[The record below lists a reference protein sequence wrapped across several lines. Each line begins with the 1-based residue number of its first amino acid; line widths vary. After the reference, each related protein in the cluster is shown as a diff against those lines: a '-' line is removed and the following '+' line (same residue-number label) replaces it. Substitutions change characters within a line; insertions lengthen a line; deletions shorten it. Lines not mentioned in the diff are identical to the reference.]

1 MQMDFEQWV
10 KDTPKPLVAGIFIA
24 VFIFFW
30 ISFVKPLHTICDTQ
44 TENLKENQK
53 GVLFSFRD
61 KKKGALPVVVQ
72 KARETCIAG
81 NSPGACY
88 EFFDI
93 MKKLSSAIKNTASE
107 CYAAVGKIDI
117 ERYFSRPV
125 CAPDTKE
132 DECDM
137 GSHRINVVGM
147 KFTDATLEEI
157 VADAIQMMAFKAWGE
172 APPEPGPLRL
182 GWFSEA
188 EIAVFCHLK
197 DVYVSMTSEEDMMSL
212 RKKTFRQ
219 FPGYRQKPI
228 LETPGLP
235 GQPPQTEP
243 EQPPPPE
250 LPEETIDQGAPQGSA
265 RRYLTEMDVFQRSLF
280 SVRCDNFR

>member
-1 MQMDFEQWV
+1 MDFEQWI

-24 VFIFFW
+24 AFIFFW

-53 GVLFSFRD
+53 GVLFTFRD

-72 KARETCIAG
+72 KARESCIAG

-93 MKKLSSAIKNTASE
+93 MKRLSSAIKNTASE
-107 CYAAVGKIDI
+107 CYVAVGKIDI

-137 GSHRINVVGM
+137 GPHRINVVGM
-147 KFTDATLEEI
+147 NYRDTTVQEI
-157 VADAIQMMAFKAWGE
+157 IADAIQMMAFKAWGE
-172 APPEPGPLRL
+172 VPPEPGPLRL

-197 DVYVSMTSEEDMMSL
+197 DVYVLMTSEEDLVAL

-219 FPGYRQKPI
+219 FPGPKVETI
-228 LETPGLP
+228 LGSTPSP
-235 GQPPQTEP
+235 SDPH
-243 EQPPPPE
+243 E
-250 LPEETIDQGAPQGSA
+250 LPEETIDQGAPPGSA